1 MKPNRNRGGVFISV
15 EGPDGAGKT
24 TQLQMLQDKL
34 EEHGLEAVMTRE
46 PGGTVIGEQI
56 RKILLDP
63 KFTEMTVICEVL
75 LYSAAR
81 AQLVAEVIR
90 PALLSGQVVLCDRFV
105 DSSTVYQGYAGA
117 EDPGRIKEIN
127 LWAVGGLLP
136 DRTILLNIDA
146 EAGLDRLRKKRQ
158 GPAPA
163 GDRMEQ
169 KALAFHR
176 RVQEGFLQLAS
187 QEADRFCIIDAAQ
200 DLQAVHR
207 SIWEDVRP
215 LLQERALI
223 T

>member
-200 DLQAVHR
+200 DLKAVHR

>member
-1 MKPNRNRGGVFISV
+1 MNPNRNPGGVFISV

-24 TQLQMLQDKL
+24 TQLQMLQEKL

-158 GPAPA
+158 GSAPA

-200 DLQAVHR
+200 DLKAVHR

>member
-1 MKPNRNRGGVFISV
+1 MKPNGNPGGVFISI

-24 TQLQMLQDKL
+24 TQVQMLQEKL
-34 EEHGLEAVMTRE
+34 AEHGLETVMTRE

-63 KFTEMTVICEVL
+63 ELNEMTVICEVL

-81 AQLVAEVIR
+81 SQLVAEVIR
-90 PALLSGQVVLCDRFV
+90 PALRSGRIVLCDRFI

-117 EDPGRIKEIN
+117 EDPGRIQEIN

-136 DRTILLNIDA
+136 DRTILLNMDA
-146 EAGLDRLRKKRQ
+146 EAGLDRLRTNRPDSAH
-158 GPAPA
+158 G

-169 KALAFHR
+169 KDLAFHR
-176 RVQEGFLQLAS
+176 RVQEGFLHL
-187 QEADRFCIIDAAQ
+187 ADREAGRFTIIDAARDIQ
-200 DLQAVHR
+200 SVHQA
-207 SIWEDVRP
+207 IWEDVRS

-223 T
+223 R